1 MQHPPL
7 ADTGGCSDCGGV
19 VRLIVLLCVFIVAV
33 GSPALA
39 ADSTAA
45 KNILVLYSFSDRNL
59 WDPLDDLKSTIR
71 SRVNF
76 PVNFYV
82 HYMESQGFEN
92 PEYEKSLSQILS
104 DQYKGIKL
112 DLVVVAA
119 YPALRFAVRYRDQIF
134 PDAPVLFWYVH
145 ASRLEGKQL
154 WPGVTGV
161 TTSVD
166 VQGTLKLAFRLHPD
180 TQNLAA
186 VAGTSEFE
194 RYWLASV
201 HKEFRPYADKVKLIE
216 IVGIQP
222 DEILKQA
229 AALPAHTVVLFQVIP
244 RDSTQ
249 PAVGIYDTIG
259 AISQRFP
266 TYCIFRNFCVDHGGI
281 GGSYSDYSEQSLH
294 AGEIAARL
302 LSGEKAENIAVV
314 HDSGSKVQVDWRQL
328 RRWNIPESALP
339 PGTIVLYRQ
348 PTVWEKYEKYV
359 VAGIVLIVV
368 QLLLILGLL
377 WQRARKRK
385 TEAVLRESEKRF
397 RVMADSTPSLVWMC
411 DKDGNVT
418 YLNDRRIEFTGRDP
432 QAGFEDTWTAF
443 IHPDDR
449 EKVLSANAGALRKRE
464 RFSKDY
470 RLRRRDGVYRWMFDV
485 AAPRIDGD
493 GEFAGFIGSASDIT
507 DQKLAQE
514 ALERVGGKLIEAQEK
529 ERSRIAR
536 ELHDDICQS
545 LTLISL
551 ELQQTYDGSNGTDP
565 QTKARMLEIQQH
577 CSEVAGDVQALSHQL
592 HSSKLDY
599 LGLTAAL
606 RSFCK
611 EYSQQQNVDVDF
623 KDESVP
629 NPLPRDV
636 SLCLFR
642 VAQEALSNAV
652 KYSGATQVE
661 VHLRGM
667 GGEIRL
673 EISDAGVGFDVEE
686 AKQHSGLGLV
696 SMQERVHLVNGT
708 FSIDSKPN
716 QGTRIV
722 AKVPLSTEVIDTPT
736 SPALAE
742 GTILRSAR

>member
-1 MQHPPL
+1 MQR
-7 ADTGGCSDCGGV
+7 TIFGGALVLSDSRERVWLIARFLISLCS
-19 VRLIVLLCVFIVAV
+19 LIIAVA
-33 GSPALA
+33 SSALP
-39 ADSTAA
+39 ADSAPA
-45 KNILVLYSFSDRNL
+45 KNVLVLYSFSDRNL
-59 WDPLDDLKSTIR
+59 WDPLDDLKSAIR
-71 SRVNF
+71 SRVDF

-82 HYMESQGFEN
+82 LYMESQGFED
-92 PEYEKSLSQILS
+92 PDYEKSLSETLS
-104 DQYKGIKL
+104 DQYRGIKL

-119 YPALRFAVRYRDQIF
+119 YPALHFAVTYRDQIF
-134 PDAPVLFWYVH
+134 PGAPVLFWYVH
-145 ASRLEGKQL
+145 ASRLQGKQL

-166 VQGTLKLAFRLHPD
+166 VRGTLQLAFRLHPD
-180 TQNLAA
+180 TQNLAV

-194 RYWLASV
+194 RYWLAGV
-201 HKEFRPYADKVKLIE
+201 RKEFHPYEEKVKLIE
-216 IVGIQP
+216 IVGTRP
-222 DEILKQA
+222 DEILQRTST
-229 AALPAHTVVLFQVIP
+229 LPAHTVVLFQVIP

-281 GGSYSDYSEQSLH
+281 GGSYSDYAEQSLH
-294 AGEIAARL
+294 AGEMAARL
-302 LSGEKAENIAVV
+302 LSGEKAESIAVV
-314 HDSGSKVQVDWRQL
+314 HDSGSRVQVDWRQL
-328 RRWNIPESALP
+328 RRWNIPERSLP
-339 PGTIVLYRQ
+339 LGTIVLYRQ
-348 PTVWEKYEKYV
+348 PTLLERYEKYL

-385 TEAVLRESEKRF
+385 TEAVLRESETRF
-397 RVMADSTPSLVWMC
+397 RAMADTTPSLVWMC
-411 DKDGNVT
+411 DKDGHVT
-418 YLNDRRIEFTGRDP
+418 YLNDRRIEFTARD
-432 QAGFEDTWTAF
+432 AKVGFEDTWTRF
-443 IHPDDR
+443 IHPDDLA
-449 EKVLSANAGALRKRE
+449 KVNSANTQALKKRE
-464 RFSKDY
+464 RFSKEY
-470 RLRRRDGVYRWMFDV
+470 RLRRRDGMYRWMLDV
-485 AAPRIDGD
+485 AAPRINGD

-536 ELHDDICQS
+536 ELHDDICQR
-545 LTLISL
+545 LALISL
-551 ELQQTYDGSNGTDP
+551 ELQQTYQGSNGTDA

-599 LGLTAAL
+599 LGLSAAL
-606 RSFCK
+606 RSFCR
-611 EYSQQQNVDVDF
+611 EYSQQQNVEVEF
-623 KDESVP
+623 KDEGVP

-652 KYSGATQVE
+652 KYSGATHVA
-661 VHLRGM
+661 VHLRGTADQIRI
-667 GGEIRL
+667 EIN
-673 EISDAGVGFDVEE
+673 DAGVGFDVEE

-696 SMQERVHLVNGT
+696 SMQERVHLVNGA
-708 FSIDSKPN
+708 FSIESKPN

-722 AKVPLSTEVIDTPT
+722 AEVPLRAEVRAM
-736 SPALAE
+736 PA
-742 GTILRSAR
+742 SAAFD

>member
-1 MQHPPL
+1 M
-7 ADTGGCSDCGGV
+7 
-19 VRLIVLLCVFIVAV
+19 
-33 GSPALA
+33 
-39 ADSTAA
+39 
-45 KNILVLYSFSDRNL
+45 
-59 WDPLDDLKSTIR
+59 DDLKSTIR
-71 SRVNF
+71 SRVDF

-82 HYMESQGFEN
+82 DYMESQGFEN

-104 DQYKGIKL
+104 DQYNGIKL

-119 YPALRFAVRYRDQIF
+119 YPALQFAVRHRDQIF
-134 PDAPVLFWYVH
+134 PGAPVLFWYVH

-166 VQGTLKLAFRLHPD
+166 VQGTLKLVFRLHPD
-180 TQNLAA
+180 TQNLAV

-194 RYWLASV
+194 RYWLAGV
-201 HKEFRPYADKVKLIE
+201 RNEFRPYAGKIELIE
-216 IVGIQP
+216 IVGIRP
-222 DEILKQA
+222 DEILKRA
-229 AALPAHTVVLFQVIP
+229 ATLPPHTIVLFQVIP

-281 GGSYSDYSEQSLH
+281 GGSYSDYAEQSLH

-302 LSGEKAENIAVV
+302 LSGEKAESIPVV
-314 HDSGSKVQVDWRQL
+314 HDSGSRVQVDWRQL
-328 RRWNIPESALP
+328 RRWNIAESALP

-348 PTVWEKYEKYV
+348 PTVWGKYENYV
-359 VAGIVLIVV
+359 VAGIILIVV
-368 QLLLILGLL
+368 QLLLIFGLL

-385 TEAVLRESEKRF
+385 TEAVLRESETRF
-397 RVMADSTPSLVWMC
+397 RVMANTTPSLVWMC

-418 YLNDRRIEFTGRDP
+418 YLNDRRIGFTGRDP

-449 EKVLSANAGALRKRE
+449 EKVISANTQALKKRE
-464 RFSKDY
+464 RFSKEY
-470 RLRRRDGVYRWMFDV
+470 RLRRHDGVYRWILDV
-485 AAPRIDGD
+485 AAPRINGD
-493 GEFAGFIGSASDIT
+493 GEFAGFIGSANDIT

-536 ELHDDICQS
+536 ELHDDICQR
-545 LTLISL
+545 LALISL
-551 ELQQTYDGSNGTDP
+551 ELQQTYQSSNGTDA
-565 QTKARMLEIQQH
+565 QTKARMLEIQLH

-599 LGLTAAL
+599 LGLAAAL
-606 RSFCK
+606 RSFCR
-611 EYSQQQNVDVDF
+611 EYSQQQNVEVDF

-642 VAQEALSNAV
+642 VAQEALSNAM
-652 KYSGATQVE
+652 KYSGATQVR
-661 VHLRGM
+661 VHLRGTVDR
-667 GGEIRL
+667 IRI

-686 AKQHSGLGLV
+686 ARQRTGLGLV

-708 FSIDSKPN
+708 FSIESKPN

-722 AKVPLSTEVIDTPT
+722 AEIPLPTEV
-736 SPALAE
+736 SARAALAAV
-742 GTILRSAR
+742 S

>member
-1 MQHPPL
+1 MQHPAL
-7 ADTGGCSDCGGV
+7 ADTGGFSDC
-19 VRLIVLLCVFIVAV
+19 VRGLWLIALLCVFIVAV
-33 GSPALA
+33 GGPALS

-59 WDPLDDLKSTIR
+59 WDPLDDLKSAIR
-71 SRVNF
+71 SRVDF

-82 HYMESQGFEN
+82 HYMESQGFED
-92 PEYEKSLSQILS
+92 PAYEKSLSETLS
-104 DQYKGIKL
+104 DQYRGIKF
-112 DLVVVAA
+112 DLVVAAA
-119 YPALRFAVRYRDQIF
+119 YPALQFAVRYRDQIF
-134 PDAPVLFWYVH
+134 PGSPVLFWYVH

-166 VQGTLKLAFRLHPD
+166 VRGTLKLAFRLHPD
-180 TQNLAA
+180 AQNLAV

-201 HKEFRPYADKVKLIE
+201 RNEFPPYADKVKLIE

-281 GGSYSDYSEQSLH
+281 GGSYSDYAEQSLH
-294 AGEIAARL
+294 AGKIAARL
-302 LSGEKAENIAVV
+302 LSGEKAESIAVV
-314 HDSGSKVQVDWRQL
+314 HDSGSRVQVDWRQL

-348 PTVWEKYEKYV
+348 QKVWERYEKYV
-359 VAGIVLIVV
+359 VAGIILIVV
-368 QLLLILGLL
+368 QLLLIFGLL

-385 TEAVLRESEKRF
+385 TEAILRESETRF
-397 RVMADSTPSLVWMC
+397 RVMANTTPSLVWMC
-411 DKDGNVT
+411 DKEGNVT
-418 YLNDRRIEFTGRDP
+418 YLNDRRIEFTGRDAK
-432 QAGFEDTWTAF
+432 AGFEDTWTAF
-443 IHPDDR
+443 IHPDDL
-449 EKVLSANAGALRKRE
+449 EKVRSAHAEGLKKHE
-464 RFSKDY
+464 RFSKEY

-485 AAPRIDGD
+485 AAPRINGD
-493 GEFAGFIGSASDIT
+493 GAFAGFIGSANDIT

-551 ELQQTYDGSNGTDP
+551 ELQQTYEGSNGTDP

-599 LGLTAAL
+599 LGLAAAL
-606 RSFCK
+606 RSFCR
-611 EYSQQQNVDVDF
+611 EYSQQQEVDVEF
-623 KDESVP
+623 KDEKVP

-652 KYSGATQVE
+652 KYSGATHVE

-667 GGEIRL
+667 DAQIRL
-673 EISDAGVGFDVEE
+673 EVSDAGVGFDVEE
-686 AKQHSGLGLV
+686 AEQHAGLGLV

-708 FSIDSKPN
+708 FSIESKAN
-716 QGTRIV
+716 HGTRIV
-722 AKVPLSTEVIDTPT
+722 AEVPLPTEV
-736 SPALAE
+736 
-742 GTILRSAR
+742 SATAASAAVS